1 MAPET
6 LNDAR
11 STLMDPKTERVL
23 DLFRRINE
31 IPRCSKNEE
40 KIVLWLK
47 QWAEE
52 KQFPV
57 KVDSA
62 GNMLITVAPSA
73 GYEHSPVIVIQGHVD
88 MVCEKS
94 PDSDHNF
101 SKDPIRHIVENDWL
115 RADKTTLGADNG
127 IAIALAMALATDDNV
142 AHPPLELLFTVDEE
156 TGLNG
161 AKLLE
166 PGFVKG
172 KVLLNVDSEAEG
184 EFTVGC
190 AGGRHTHVSRKLT
203 LTDLKGSPRLFG
215 LKMLGLHGGHSGID
229 IHKQRANA
237 NKLLARTLDRLSRSC
252 QIRLISLK
260 GGTAHNAI
268 PRDAAATFACDPS
281 QAATV
286 TKVVEDFRETLKSEY
301 ATIEPLL
308 ALSLFPVDSG
318 PNGEKALSQQE
329 TRRVIDLILSL
340 PHGVM
345 RMSPDFEG
353 LVETSNNLARMEIS
367 DDSLQILTSQRSL
380 VMSRMDEATTIIN
393 AAAALAGAE
402 SHSGSEYPPWTPAL
416 QSALLKRC
424 REVYTSVSGR
434 QAVIQS
440 LHAGLECALIGD
452 KYEGMD
458 MISFGPTM
466 EDPHSPSERL
476 FIPSIAR
483 VWEFMVA
490 ILASYK
496 E

>member
-1 MAPET
+1 
-6 LNDAR
+6 
-11 STLMDPKTERVL
+11 MDPKTERIL

-40 KIVLWLK
+40 KIVLWLR
-47 QWAEE
+47 QWAEK
-52 KQFPV
+52 KQFAV
-57 KVDSA
+57 KVDAA
-62 GNMLITVAPSA
+62 GNMVITVAPSA
-73 GYEHSPVIVIQGHVD
+73 GYENSPGIVIQGHVD

-101 SKDPIRHIVENDWL
+101 TTDPIRHIVEDDWL
-115 RADKTTLGADNG
+115 RADRTTLGADNG
-127 IAIALAMALATDDNV
+127 IAIAMAMALASDDQV
-142 AHPPLELLFTVDEE
+142 AHPQLELLFTVDEE

-172 KVLLNVDSEAEG
+172 KVLLNVDSETEG

-190 AGGRHTHVSRKLT
+190 AGGRHTHVTRKLAFT
-203 LTDLKGSPRLFG
+203 ALNGDYTFFG
-215 LKMLGLHGGHSGID
+215 LKMQGLHGGHSGID

-237 NKLLARTLDRLSRSC
+237 NKVLARTLERLSTAC
-252 QIRLISLK
+252 QICLISLK
-260 GGTAHNAI
+260 GGTTHNAI

-286 TKVVEDFRETLKSEY
+286 SKVIRDFQKTLQTEY
-301 ATIEPLL
+301 AAIEPLL
-308 ALSLFPVDSG
+308 AISLFPVDSG
-318 PNGEKALSQQE
+318 SQDNKTLSIQE
-329 TRRVIDLILSL
+329 TRKVIDLILSL

-345 RMSPDFEG
+345 GMSPDFEG
-353 LVETSNNLARMEIS
+353 LVETSNNLATVEMI
-367 DDSLQILTSQRSL
+367 DDSLQILTSQRSS
-380 VMSRMDEATTIIN
+380 VMSRMDEVTTMIN
-393 AAAALAGAE
+393 ATAALAGAD
-402 SHSGSEYPPWTPAL
+402 SQSGSEYPPWTPTMK
-416 QSALLKRC
+416 SALLKRC
-424 REVYTSVSGR
+424 QEVYTKVSGR
-434 QAVIQS
+434 QPAIQS

-476 FIPSIAR
+476 LIPSIAK
-483 VWEFMVA
+483 VWDFMVA
-490 ILASYK
+490 LLKSYK